1 MSSASGRHQP
11 ADARAAGFTLIEVA
25 VVVAIVGILLAAAV
39 PNYASYLARQRLR
52 HVAELLEL
60 DLRRARELSVR
71 ENRNISVT
79 FTSGAQW
86 CWGISRDVPCNCA
99 TAQPRCDA
107 GSVDA
112 QEYKGTLLQAGQA
125 VTFEA
130 GKGRALGWARIG
142 LSNQHHQQLHLDLGP
157 LGRPQI
163 CGTDAR
169 KGSC

>member
-1 MSSASGRHQP
+1 MS
-11 ADARAAGFTLIEVA
+11 RAPSSPSRPRGFTLIEVA

-71 ENRNISVT
+71 ENRNVYVT

-86 CWGISRDVPCNCA
+86 CWGASRETPCNCT

-112 QEYKGTLLQAGQA
+112 QEYKGTLVQAGQA

-130 GKGRALGWARIG
+130 GKGRPLGWARIG